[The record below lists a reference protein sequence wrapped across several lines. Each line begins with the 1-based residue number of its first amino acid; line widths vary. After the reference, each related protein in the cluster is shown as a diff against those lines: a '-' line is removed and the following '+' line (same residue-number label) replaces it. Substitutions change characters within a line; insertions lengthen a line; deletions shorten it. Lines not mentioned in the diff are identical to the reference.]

1 MQEAPL
7 PELDRQCVN
16 PECDEELLSP
26 TGKRGGRSKYCSTQ
40 CRDRVHR
47 ANMRARASKLTS
59 KFCTGCQT
67 EKAIDQFSKPWVHY
81 CRPCAN
87 QRSREDYAA
96 RGGAEY
102 AYAKGLKYHYG
113 LTVAEYE
120 TRLDAQGGRC
130 AICREVSPQRL
141 HVDHNH
147 QTGAIRDLLCEG
159 CNHAIG
165 KAQENPSR
173 LRAMADYLERYGAPS
188 ER

>member
-1 MQEAPL
+1 M
-7 PELDRQCVN
+7 
-16 PECDEELLSP
+16 
-26 TGKRGGRSKYCSTQ
+26 T
-40 CRDRVHR
+40 
-47 ANMRARASKLTS
+47 SKL
-59 KFCTGCQT
+59 CTGCRT

-87 QRSREDYAA
+87 QRSRKDYAA

-102 AYAKGLKYHYG
+102 AYAKGLKYNYG

-120 TRLDAQGGRC
+120 TRLTAQGGRC

-147 QTGAIRDLLCEG
+147 ETGAIRDLLCEG

-165 KAQENPSR
+165 KAQESPSR
-173 LRAMADYLERYGAPS
+173 LRAMADYLERHDEAS